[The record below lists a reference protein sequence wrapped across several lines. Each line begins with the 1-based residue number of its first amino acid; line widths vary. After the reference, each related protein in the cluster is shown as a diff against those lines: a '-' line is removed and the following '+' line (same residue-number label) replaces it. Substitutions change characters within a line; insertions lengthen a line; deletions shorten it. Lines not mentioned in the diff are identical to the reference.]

1 MENSFVIPARPWGEA
16 EVKFLAANAH
26 LLDEETKAELGFV
39 KPEPINDFKADV
51 DGPVDAGPAP
61 VVETGPVDPVG
72 VTTVGEAAT
81 EPVTVTETT
90 VAPTTEGGLPTDAEG
105 AVVDNQGTDNA

>member
-1 MENSFVIPARPWGEA
+1 MEQEFQIPARPWGEA
-16 EVKFLAANAH
+16 EVKYLAAHAH
-26 LLDEETKAELGFV
+26 LLDEEMKAELGFV
-39 KPEPINDFKADV
+39 KPVPDNDFRADV
-51 DGPVDAGPAP
+51 DATPDAGPAP
-61 VVETGPVDPVG
+61 EVETGPVDPVG
-72 VTTVGEAAT
+72 VTTVGQAAT